1 MAETVSTS
9 KPSKK
14 RLIFLILVVGLPCLL
29 VALRLLG
36 LQIPYS
42 IPTDEMSPSASKNDM
57 LLVEG
62 FTFLRRQPARG
73 DIVAFKTEFR
83 YGPMN
88 RIGAIQ

>member
-1 MAETVSTS
+1 
-9 KPSKK
+9 
-14 RLIFLILVVGLPCLL
+14 
-29 VALRLLG
+29 
-36 LQIPYS
+36 
-42 IPTDEMSPSASKNDM
+42 MSPPASKNDM

-73 DIVAFKTEFR
+73 DIIPFKTEFR